1 MNNPVDN
8 KPKNMQP
15 RISVIL
21 PVYNGMAYLTAAID
35 SILAQTFSD
44 FELIM
49 IDDGSTD
56 DSLKILDDYVLK
68 DSRVRVVVR
77 ENRGLATTLNDAI
90 DMAQGAWIARMD
102 QDDIALPHRFA
113 RQLEWLDKTGAD
125 IVGSWVQ
132 RFGTAD
138 RRVVRLHQTDE
149 AIKMEMLFCSPFA
162 HPAVMMR
169 SELVRKLRYDRAWE
183 KAEDYD
189 LWVRAAE
196 AGWKM
201 VNVPEV
207 LLMYRMHTAQIS
219 TITGDLQQQQ
229 GYEISRRY
237 WRFVFRTL
245 RLSENTIDE
254 TLQIFRPSCSAANVD
269 ALDASFS
276 GLLRHSHGEARDVV
290 FAHATRLYLRVAA
303 ACPDVVSR
311 WDRLNKEFGRGRGTA
326 TKVKFLLFRWFRIRV
341 NGALFRQL
349 RKFQVWKASL

>member
-1 MNNPVDN
+1 MR
-8 KPKNMQP
+8 MP
-15 RISVIL
+15 RISVVL
-21 PVYNGMAYLTAAID
+21 PVYNGAEYLAEAVD
-35 SILAQTFSD
+35 SILVQTCTD
-44 FELIM
+44 FELII

-56 DSLKILDDYVLK
+56 GSRKILEEFEAK
-68 DSRVRVVVR
+68 DPRVRIVSR

-90 DMAQGAWIARMD
+90 DMARGGWIARMD
-102 QDDIALPHRFA
+102 QDDIALPHRFE
-113 RQLEWLDKTGAD
+113 RQLEWLERTGAD
-125 IVGSWVQ
+125 IAGSWVQ

-138 RRVVRLHQTDE
+138 KRVVRLHQTDE

-169 SELVRKLRYDRAWE
+169 SDLARRLRYDKAWE

-201 VNVPEV
+201 SNVPEV
-207 LLMYRMHTAQIS
+207 LLMYRMHTSQIS
-219 TITGDLQQQQ
+219 TLTGDLQQQQ

-237 WRFVFRTL
+237 WRFIFRTL
-245 RLSENTIDE
+245 RLSENSIDE

-311 WDRLNKEFGRGRGTA
+311 WERLNKEFGRGRGTA
-326 TKVKFLLFRWFRIRV
+326 IKLKLLLFRWFRIRV
-341 NGALFRQL
+341 GGALFGQL
-349 RKFQVWKASL
+349 RKLQVWKASM